1 MKLPKLNDTKPKL
14 VCRILLLLMIV
25 STVGFAYVNSIMPP
39 AVSEQ
44 QSGTVGEIISQI
56 IPPTTPLGSFVQ
68 QYLRKIAHF
77 TEYGLLG
84 AELAIYVI
92 FFTENKKKWV
102 PVSIL
107 FAFFVGFIDE
117 TIQVFSNRGPS
128 VMDVW
133 LDFAGCLTYSALTY
147 AVAAVIYLVLSRIR
161 RRTAERKEME
171 KSQNG

>member
-1 MKLPKLNDTKPKL
+1 
-14 VCRILLLLMIV
+14 MIV
-25 STVGFAYVNSIMPP
+25 GTIGFAYVNSMLPRE
-39 AVSEQ
+39 VSEQ
-44 QSGTVGEIISQI
+44 QSSGVGEIISQI
-56 IPPTTPLGSFVQ
+56 IPPTSPLGSFIQ

-84 AELAIYVI
+84 AEIAIYVI

-117 TIQVFSNRGPS
+117 TIQVFSNRGPT

-133 LDFAGCLTYSALTY
+133 LDFAGCLTYSVAVY
-147 AVAAVIYLVLSRIR
+147 AVAYLIHLIR
-161 RRTAERKEME
+161 RRARKKIQAGKE
-171 KSQNG
+171 Q

>member
-1 MKLPKLNDTKPKL
+1 MKFFKTNDSLPKLI
-14 VCRILLLLMIV
+14 CRILLIAMIIATV
-25 STVGFAYVNSIMPP
+25 SFAYVNSMLPP
-39 AVSEQ
+39 ETSAQ

-56 IPPTTPLGSFVQ
+56 IPPTSPLGSFVQ

-84 AELAIYVI
+84 AELAIYVV

-107 FAFFVGFIDE
+107 FAFFAGFIDE
-117 TIQVFSNRGPS
+117 TIQIFSDRGSS

-133 LDFAGCLTYSALTY
+133 LDFAGCLTYSAVTY
-147 AVAAVIYLVLSRIR
+147 AAVGAAVLIKRLIDR
-161 RRTAERKEME
+161 RRAENKEME

>member
-1 MKLPKLNDTKPKL
+1 MKLLRNRDSLPRL
-14 VCRILLLLMIV
+14 VLQIALILMIV
-25 STVGFAYVNSIMPP
+25 ATVGFAYVNSMLPP
-39 AVSEQ
+39 EVSDQ
-44 QSGTVGEIISQI
+44 QSSGVGEIISQI
-56 IPPTTPLGSFVQ
+56 IPPTSPLGSFIQ

-117 TIQVFSNRGPS
+117 TIQVFSNRGPT

-133 LDFAGCLTYSALTY
+133 LDFAGCLTYSVAVY
-147 AVAAVIYLVLSRIR
+147 AVAYLIHLIR
-161 RRTAERKEME
+161 RRARKKIQAGKE
-171 KSQNG
+171 Q